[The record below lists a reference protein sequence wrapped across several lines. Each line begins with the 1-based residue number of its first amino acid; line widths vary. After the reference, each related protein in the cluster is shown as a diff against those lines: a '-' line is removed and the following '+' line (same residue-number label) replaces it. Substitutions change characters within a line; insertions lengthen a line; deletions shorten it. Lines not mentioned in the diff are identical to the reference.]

1 MCIFIQNIQKVD
13 DVFTKINKDV
23 KMIIKRIQMAMYIQ
37 MAYS

>member
-1 MCIFIQNIQKVD
+1 MRIFVQNIQKVD
-13 DVFTKINKDV
+13 GVFTKINKDV